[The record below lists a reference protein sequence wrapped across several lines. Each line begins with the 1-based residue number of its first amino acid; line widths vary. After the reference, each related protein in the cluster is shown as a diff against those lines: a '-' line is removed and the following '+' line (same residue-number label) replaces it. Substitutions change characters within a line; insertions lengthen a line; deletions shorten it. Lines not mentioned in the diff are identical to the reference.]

1 MKGGLFMEAM
11 VEERFGAGYLEER
24 KLVKR
29 WAGPIPAIVVLFF
42 TLAIF
47 YVTWWIFQDPR
58 GMMRMYTPYVGY
70 MYTRWWLIVLIWMV
84 YIFNYWPFKRKWLE
98 TTHPLVKGTVLTAI
112 SVAILYVLIKGFFE
126 GLLGNYG
133 LAYFNPGQLTKLPGI
148 TEFFAIEYAALA
160 CLMFAALASWL
171 SPAWI
176 VACEEAPWQDLK
188 QPSKGISILIVTF
201 FLSTLIYF
209 MTMHSHMG
217 ILYYPWQY
225 FTSIAPPYWEK
236 FANTVSGNFHVSWIM
251 CCTVSVWL
259 VETIWERYPFN
270 LIKRDGLR
278 RVVAF
283 FGIIVIAFAMHF
295 FLYFAQELTWGE
307 AIRGTR
313 RDAAPDWRWLHVG
326 EMAVF
331 FLVPALFITFYCDN
345 WPRKYSMPV
354 NVLIRTGITI
364 VAAVALYVFYY
375 KTSHLFLGTQKGF
388 SHPQQFPMIPTI
400 WLINIWLAHHWF
412 MDNWPGWKMVPKT
425 AEEIAE
431 DHAVHQAKI
440 DDVKWNP
447 ALGWGLGTG
456 ALAGVA
462 LYFITVWLLP
472 VVSRSVTIIK

>member
-1 MKGGLFMEAM
+1 MEAM
-11 VEERFGAGYLEER
+11 VEEKFGGGYLEER

-29 WAGPIPAIVVLFF
+29 WAGPIPAIVVLVF

-98 TTHPLVKGTVLTAI
+98 TTHPVIKGTVLTAV

-126 GLLGNYG
+126 GLLGNFG
-133 LAYFNPGQLTKLPGI
+133 LAYFNPDQLTKLPGI

-176 VACEEAPWQDLK
+176 VACEEAPWQNLK
-188 QPSKGISILIVTF
+188 QPSKGVSILIVTF

-225 FTSIAPPYWEK
+225 FTSVAPPYWEK

-259 VETIWERYPFN
+259 VETIWGRYPFN
-270 LIKRDGLR
+270 LIKRNGLR

-345 WPRKYSMPV
+345 WPKKYSIPV
-354 NVLIRTGITI
+354 NVMIRTGITI

-425 AEEIAE
+425 AEEIDE
-431 DHAVHQAKI
+431 DHAAAKAKLE
-440 DDVKWNP
+440 DVRWNP
-447 ALGWGLGTG
+447 ALGWGFGTG

-472 VVSRSVTIIK
+472 IVSQSVTIIK

>member
-1 MKGGLFMEAM
+1 MEI
-11 VEERFGAGYLEER
+11 ERFGTNYLEER

-29 WAGPIPAIVVLFF
+29 WKGPTPAIVCLLF

-58 GMMRMYTPYVGY
+58 GWMRMYTPYVGY
-70 MYTRWWLIVLIWMV
+70 MYTRWWLIVLIWMA
-84 YIFNYWPFKRKWLE
+84 YIFQYWPFRRRWLE
-98 TTHPLVKGTVLTAI
+98 KTHPLLKGIVLTAV
-112 SVAILYVLIKGFFE
+112 SVGVLLLLIKGFFE
-126 GLLGNYG
+126 GLLGHYG
-133 LAYFNPGQLTKLPGI
+133 LAYFNPDELLKLPGI

-160 CLMFAALASWL
+160 CLMFAAIASWL

-176 VACEEAPWQDLK
+176 VACEEAPWQDLR
-188 QPSKGISILIVTF
+188 QPAKGISIWVMTF

-259 VETIWERYPFN
+259 TETIWERYPFS
-270 LIKRDGLR
+270 LIKRNNLR

-283 FGIIVIAFAMHF
+283 FGIIAIAFAMHF
-295 FLYFAQELTWGE
+295 FLYFAQELTWGP

-313 RDAAPDWRWLHVG
+313 RAFAPDWRWLHVG

-331 FLVPALFITFYCDN
+331 FLVPALFVTFYCGN
-345 WPRKYSMPV
+345 WPKKYSLPV

-364 VAAVALYVFYY
+364 VAASLLYIFYY

-400 WLINIWLAHHWF
+400 WLINIWLVHHWF
-412 MDNWPGWKMVPKT
+412 MDNWPGWKMVAKT
-425 AEEIAE
+425 ADEVAR
-431 DHAVHQAKI
+431 DHAEHEAMI
-440 DDVKWNP
+440 REVKWNP
-447 ALGWGLGTG
+447 ALGWGVGVG
-456 ALAGVA
+456 AVAGVA
-462 LYFITVWLLP
+462 FFFVTIWVLP
-472 VVSRSVTIIK
+472 ILFDAITIIK